1 MAYARNTAPAD
12 VFSEPYLVDGWI
24 DGWMP
29 EDLSR
34 FPVASSAAAA
44 AHTLEKNCNIVAK
57 DVANPLR
64 SPAARGSIV
73 RPDPR
78 SQAPSRPSGLR
89 TPRSF
94 RLRSGGKTTP
104 TIQTTPPPPLKIRH
118 VSYGRNRLRQ
128 QSTPVARIP
137 SPSNKETNVCD
148 AGAT

>member
-1 MAYARNTAPAD
+1 MIVISHNDRLSQNYYNYYRIKLQLRQLYRWYNLAYARNTAPAD

-78 SQAPSRPSGLR
+78 SQAPPVRRVFGHRAPSVYDPAGKPHRPSKQR
-89 TPRSF
+89 R
-94 RLRSGGKTTP
+94 RR
-104 TIQTTPPPPLKIRH
+104 R
-118 VSYGRNRLRQ
+118 
-128 QSTPVARIP
+128 
-137 SPSNKETNVCD
+137 
-148 AGAT
+148 